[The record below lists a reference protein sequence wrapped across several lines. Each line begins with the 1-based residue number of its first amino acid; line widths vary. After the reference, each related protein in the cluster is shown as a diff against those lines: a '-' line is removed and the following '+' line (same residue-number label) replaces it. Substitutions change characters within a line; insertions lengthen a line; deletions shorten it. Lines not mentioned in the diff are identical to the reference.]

1 MTSFAGDNM
10 RVLYPD
16 IEPYEHGNWS
26 FASLE
31 LELSTAVRLSE
42 PPNINMLDSDL
53 DLERCVRTPDR
64 LPSTT
69 PPPSFARSFGTKFLA
84 LRGFALRGAGE
95 ADPPPVGLRPLLGGS
110 PPPTSTSSV
119 RDLSAAYALGHAAS
133 PTLNLQ

>member
-1 MTSFAGDNM
+1 MLDVLGSHKECPKTGTMTSFAGDNM

-53 DLERCVRTPDR
+53 DLERCASAR
-64 LPSTT
+64 
-69 PPPSFARSFGTKFLA
+69 PPLA
-84 LRGFALRGAGE
+84 
-95 ADPPPVGLRPLLGGS
+95 
-110 PPPTSTSSV
+110 
-119 RDLSAAYALGHAAS
+119 
-133 PTLNLQ
+133 